1 MYRNSKIWESEI
13 GEIIINIYVSIV
25 FYHYIASPRLRFCEW
40 ILSPGSTLTGHR
52 QGLDTTSALRASE
65 GGKEKRIRLQKPAT
79 KSGLFRGILT
89 F

>member
-1 MYRNSKIWESEI
+1 MGIENIRNNT
-13 GEIIINIYVSIV
+13 INIYVSII

-65 GGKEKRIRLQKPAT
+65 GEKEKRIRLKNRPQNRVF
-79 KSGLFRGILT
+79 SEGY
-89 F
+89 

>member
-1 MYRNSKIWESEI
+1 MFRNNYTILCFKK
-13 GEIIINIYVSIV
+13 
-25 FYHYIASPRLRFCEW
+25 FYHDIASPRLRFCEW

-65 GGKEKRIRLQKPAT
+65 GEKEKRIRLKKPAT
-79 KSGLFRGILT
+79 KSGLFGGILT